1 MSAQS
6 AARSNWA
13 LILGALK
20 FHGIQYNFKVPTTNP
35 AVMDRINATKV
46 QMFNAEGIGLIVDG
60 TKAPYTVQDWQA
72 VKYKVGTND
81 IDKENPELTHL
92 SDAAGYMIWLEREL
106 MNSNNEVVFRDPR
119 DV

>member
-1 MSAQS
+1 
-6 AARSNWA
+6 
-13 LILGALK
+13 
-20 FHGIQYNFKVPTTNP
+20 
-35 AVMDRINATKV
+35 MDRINATKV